1 MRSVKKRE
9 DDRQAL
15 ARLYAWLD
23 GNEPSAQLDSIAQ
36 VRLARFL
43 RGASE
48 PAGWSRQE
56 TIEHRS
62 EWNSAVRGL
71 HRHASIEPIEVR
83 LGYTRADL
91 QAALRRWKLR

>member
-1 MRSVKKRE
+1 MKKRE
-9 DDRQAL
+9 DERQQAL
-15 ARLYAWLD
+15 ACLYAWLE
-23 GNEPSAQLDSIAQ
+23 GEEPSAQPDLIAQ
-36 VRLARFL
+36 AWLARFL